1 MLLPRAILLPL
12 LLAVVPAA
20 AQTAPYRLQLGD
32 TRVTA
37 LSDGNFDL
45 STEALLVEPRA
56 GEVAELLAK
65 AGKPATLPTAVNA
78 FLVERD
84 GHRVLIDTG
93 SGTNLG
99 PALGKVAAALDAAG
113 VAPDTIEAVL
123 ITHLHPDHV
132 GGLVTPEGKAAFP
145 SATLWI
151 ESAEKA
157 YWTDPANR
165 EKADAATRGTFDAVA
180 TALAPYLAAGKLAS
194 FDPGQPVVAGI
205 TSVALAGH
213 TPGHSGYRIEGGG
226 QTLLVWGDII
236 HAADV
241 QFADPAITIRFDS
254 DPAAAAAARLALLRD
269 AANKGYWIAAAHIAY
284 PGIGEVRAEGDHFA
298 WASIE

>member
-1 MLLPRAILLPL
+1 MMLSRTL
-12 LLAVVPAA
+12 LLALAMAATPAA

-32 TRVTA
+32 TAVIA
-37 LSDGNFDL
+37 LSDGTFDL
-45 STEALLVEPRA
+45 STEALLIEPRP

-99 PALGKVAAALDAAG
+99 PALGKVGAALEAANI
-113 VAPDTIEAVL
+113 APDSIEAVL

-145 SATLWI
+145 DATVWI
-151 ESAEKA
+151 ETAERA

-165 EKADAATRGTFDAVA
+165 EKADDAAKGTFDAVA
-180 TALAPYLAAGKLAS
+180 AALAPYIAAGKVSTFA
-194 FDPGQPVVAGI
+194 PGQEVVAGV

-213 TPGHSGYRIEGGG
+213 TPGHAGYRIEGGG
-226 QTLLVWGDII
+226 QVLLAWGDIV

-241 QFADPAITIRFDS
+241 QFTDPAIAIRFDS
-254 DPAAAAAARLALLRD
+254 DPASAQAARLALFQD
-269 AANKGYWIAAAHIAY
+269 AAAKGYWIAAAHIAY
-284 PGIGEVRAEGDHFA
+284 PGIGGVRAADGHFE
-298 WASIE
+298 WVSIE